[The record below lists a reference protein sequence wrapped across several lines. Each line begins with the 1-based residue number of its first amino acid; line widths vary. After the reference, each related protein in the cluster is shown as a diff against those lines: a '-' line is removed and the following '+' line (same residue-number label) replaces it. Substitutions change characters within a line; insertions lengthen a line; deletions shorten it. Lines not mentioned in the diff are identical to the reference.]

1 MLTMEGISTEA
12 KIGKILIFIAIIIGI
27 IQLIAIG
34 VAGSVF
40 GLTFFLPAWIAGVV
54 IFIAFIKV
62 VGIIIGVIAFRTAE
76 NRDFR
81 QAGILAIIA
90 SFIPPLDIFMIIGGI
105 VCLIA
110 PEASRKTD

>member
-34 VAGSVF
+34 VVGSI
-40 GLTFFLPAWIAGVV
+40 GLSFFLPAWIGGIV
-54 IFIAFIKV
+54 IIIALVKV
-62 VGIIIGVIAFRTAE
+62 VGIIIGIIAFRSAE
-76 NRDFR
+76 NGDYR

-90 SFIPPLDIFMIIGGI
+90 SFIPPLDVIMIIGGI

-110 PEASRKTD
+110 PEASEKSE

>member
-12 KIGKILIFIAIIIGI
+12 KIGKILIFIAIILGV

-34 VAGSVF
+34 VIGSVGF
-40 GLTFFLPAWIAGVV
+40 SFFLPAWIGGIV
-54 IFIAFIKV
+54 IIMALIKII
-62 VGIIIGVIAFRTAE
+62 GIIIGIIAFRSAE
-76 NRDFR
+76 NGDFR

-90 SFIPPLDIFMIIGGI
+90 SFIPPLDIIMIIGGI

-110 PEASRKTD
+110 PEASVKLE

>member
-27 IQLIAIG
+27 IQLVAIG
-34 VAGSVF
+34 VVGSV
-40 GLTFFLPAWIAGVV
+40 GLSFFLPAWIAGIV
-54 IFIAFIKV
+54 IFVALMKV
-62 VGIIIGVIAFRTAE
+62 VGIIIGIIAFRAAE
-76 NRDFR
+76 NKDFR

-110 PEASRKTD
+110 PEASPKPE